1 MKRSPKEQEVI
12 EEARARLKSEK
23 KTRAAIQIK
32 PNLTPVQAECVTLLR
47 AKARPPPKADMSEF
61 VVKIKAVLS
70 PWPRALEKVGL
81 KEVSQTY
88 LNRKT
93 RQRSKRKQNYKKKG
107 RRKRTYSKMPEKRFI

>member
-1 MKRSPKEQEVI
+1 MCDPAPSQ
-12 EEARARLKSEK
+12 SE
-23 KTRAAIQIK
+23 TS
-32 PNLTPVQAECVTLLR
+32 
-47 AKARPPPKADMSEF
+47 PKADMSEF

-88 LNRKT
+88 LNRKA

-107 RRKRTYSKMPEKRFI
+107 A

>member
-1 MKRSPKEQEVI
+1 
-12 EEARARLKSEK
+12 
-23 KTRAAIQIK
+23 
-32 PNLTPVQAECVTLLR
+32 
-47 AKARPPPKADMSEF
+47 MSEF

-88 LNRKT
+88 LNRKA

-107 RRKRTYSKMPEKRFI
+107 A